1 MYIDFLS
8 QMCYTVCRL
17 NSVTDMCKRC
27 EIPTSKTKQKKNKYR
42 YEGNIRY
49 YSVFTKV
56 RNMTIDDKN

>member
-27 EIPTSKTKQKKNKYR
+27 EIPTSKTKQKKR
-42 YEGNIRY
+42 INIGTREISDIIVY
-49 YSVFTKV
+49 LP
-56 RNMTIDDKN
+56 R